1 MITEEDLPS
10 PEGEEGQTEDGSRQ
24 NWDDREAEM
33 AEKTRG
39 ISLYAA
45 SRIEIALEATT
56 PSQKGS
62 ATSGKTTNGAARD
75 L

>member
-1 MITEEDLPS
+1 MIPEEDLPS
-10 PEGEEGQTEDGSRQ
+10 PGEEEGQTEVGSRQ
-24 NWDDREAEM
+24 KWDDRQAEM
-33 AEKTRG
+33 AERTRG
-39 ISLYAA
+39 IALGAA